1 MSGRTV
7 IPGIIDS
14 HVHLAGWSGGPEG
27 YAMLARAGVTT
38 AVDFSGPVGEI
49 LDSIAA
55 HGCGLNIAVLN
66 ALRPEENLS
75 GSDPQEAELAGFI
88 DRALRRGALGV
99 KILEG
104 HFPLTPEATARV
116 IALAADRQAYL
127 AVHAGSTATR
137 SDLEGLREAVD
148 LIAGHPAHLAHL
160 NSYCRGLVAEPL
172 EEFRVLSALLAGKRH
187 IVRESYLARINGTSG
202 ACRGEEVAREVTKNC
217 LRSAGYTPTRS
228 GLTEAIR
235 AGWAQVHIRRGKETA
250 LAGAR
255 KARLPGGTRARRSA
269 SASR

>member
-1 MSGRTV
+1 
-7 IPGIIDS
+7 
-14 HVHLAGWSGGPEG
+14 
-27 YAMLARAGVTT
+27 MLARAGVTT

-127 AVHAGSTATR
+127 AFHAGSTATR